1 MLSVVFDPFHDK
13 NSATGL
19 LCNMTGSQ
27 SNGIDM
33 TTLAENFGFFS
44 SAEISTCG
52 VCRRF
57 CRYPCKLSFCW
68 GCQWNGAHSG
78 KRSCWK
84 LIRNPPL
91 KDPCV
96 WPVQRLVSQAWRPS
110 MHVCGRS
117 LFSSESSHRL
127 HCFRSRHQGWKP
139 GGMRDPLDAGMPIP
153 QAFKRTGVG

>member
-96 WPVQRLVSQAWRPS
+96 
-110 MHVCGRS
+110 
-117 LFSSESSHRL
+117 
-127 HCFRSRHQGWKP
+127 
-139 GGMRDPLDAGMPIP
+139 
-153 QAFKRTGVG
+153 